1 MKSSLDVVFEI
12 SNLIK
17 KYPKRDAIFKTERGD
32 SC

>member
-1 MKSSLDVVFEI
+1 MKSSLVVVFEI

-17 KYPKRDAIFKTERGD
+17 KSPKRDAIFKGGD